1 MPATDLPGFIAGF
14 RTPPFST
21 EKELSGAPFA
31 NLSWTPA
38 ATDSQLVVELFDEA
52 PDGKLTLFS
61 RGVQGL
67 RGAVPGVERQVRID
81 GNAFSIRIPAGHR
94 VRAWVMAGNSGLLQA
109 LSRLGG
115 RRAADGRRL
124 DARAA
129 AALGAETLD
138 D

>member
-14 RTPPFST
+14 RTQPFST

-38 ATDSQLVVELFDEA
+38 TTDSQLVVEVFDEA

-67 RGAVPGVERQVRID
+67 RGAVPGVERQVRIN

-94 VRAWVMAGNSGLLQA
+94 VRAWVMAGNSA
-109 LSRLGG
+109 LYKPYANSAGG
-115 RRAADGRRL
+115 ILRMG
-124 DARAA
+124 DASTL
-129 AALGAETLD
+129 ALPLSPPR
-138 D
+138 